1 MAANC
6 VFQRQIP
13 AAPALNSYSIRPS
26 NARGLNQH
34 SAWFNFV
41 VEPPWTFGDC
51 PYRVRWHRPMCR
63 RHQTESMSAFGT
75 KRTSGRAQSMSA
87 FGGKADITRTLRN
100 VRFWHKEDINEF
112 GSDFELD
119 VFALLGKLTRM
130 PAESLRIGN
139 CG

>member
-1 MAANC
+1 VAN
-6 VFQRQIP
+6 FRASRI
-13 AAPALNSYSIRPS
+13 S
-26 NARGLNQH
+26 
-34 SAWFNFV
+34 
-41 VEPPWTFGDC
+41 
-51 PYRVRWHRPMCR
+51 
-63 RHQTESMSAFGT
+63 ESTRMSAFGT
-75 KRTSGRAQSMSA
+75 KRTSRRAQSMSA

-130 PAESLRIGN
+130 PAESLGIGN